1 VLHRAVMCERVR
13 CAVWF
18 AECWSL
24 VIACLFGAW
33 TAAAGCAT
41 TPRPQDVAQA
51 SRAAPASFS
60 VYALSRGRGVPDAT
74 RSAWQTL
81 WELLETAR
89 RDGAAT
95 TLLQTRIGLEG
106 EVRLCAEFSDARRAQ
121 EMLARAR
128 EMATRVELLNVVEE
142 PCSRS

>member
-1 VLHRAVMCERVR
+1 MTERASY
-13 CAVWF
+13 AVAI
-18 AECWSL
+18 AESWS
-24 VIACLFGAW
+24 VAVVCLLGAW

-41 TPRPQDVAQA
+41 TPRPGDVVQA
-51 SRAAPASFS
+51 PRVAAASFA

-74 RSAWQTL
+74 RAAWQAL
-81 WELLETAR
+81 WEMLEAAR
-89 RDGAAT
+89 RDGAVAQ
-95 TLLQTRIGLEG
+95 LQQTRIGLEG
-106 EVRLCAEFSDARRAQ
+106 EMRLCVEFSDARRAQ